1 MAQIPGPLQK
11 KYEEIAKKV
20 IIEIL
25 NVPSIIETH
34 NQSASDAEF
43 TQVIDPSDVGN
54 LKDLFGAKAVAYGTR
69 LSVAVRSKRNVII
82 DKINDVLEKK
92 KEQIRELY
100 VDALQDLELNGD
112 VPKDF
117 EVTVDKT
124 FSQGSKTIR
133 LLIKRYKLNKKT
145 NEAEYYKDPDY
156 AFTIFSKGLKNDTSD
171 PHELMTGS
179 LIAMSEIVNV
189 DQINSK
195 KPHERNEAIEELLQ
209 EIYNKA
215 TNVDGIVAKE
225 REAIKGDVVNLAKA
239 ISVSNYVVSVIN
251 NNGGTIQKVYQTGKA
266 WKKDIAHLKGK
277 DKTIDT
283 IIKAYNS
290 SDLIVKFTLTGGKQ
304 THYWGLSLKKK
315 GIGIREPDPTLL
327 NKPVVGSSKA
337 TSGYL
342 ILKAKSKKTELENAE
357 VNFFA
362 EVYNVKFGNRPYPT
376 LAQLKSNRRTW
387 LKKLDEALTD
397 NEKNA
402 ALTGKEHGGKKY
414 PKNTWFEKID
424 EVFKEVF
431 AVEDNFKQFLDLT
444 FRINV
449 DSYVGQ
455 EHFHFSL
462 ITGSGAVDR
471 EGKLDVRR
479 CNEKN
484 SVFLKE
490 VFTTMFQGGPMEVL
504 KKKGRS
510 GAPKFEVRTTA
521 GKTQA
526 FEKNAGA
533 AKLFYTLW
541 IDKMPIC
548 DLEVRYKGA
557 MTASPQFQV
566 FITRRFQGFLA
577 AAKRKLA
584 DKGIHAILQR
594 AGSSV

>member
-117 EVTVDKT
+117 EVTVDKK

-133 LLIKRYKLNKKT
+133 LLIQRYKLNKKT

-156 AFTIFSKGLKNDTSD
+156 AFTIFSKGLKNDVSD

>member
-1 MAQIPGPLQK
+1 MSIPGALQA
-11 KYEEIAKKV
+11 KYEEISKKV
-20 IIEIL
+20 IMEIL
-25 NVPSIIETH
+25 NVPSIIIKH
-34 NQSASDAEF
+34 NQGGGDAEF
-43 TQVIDPSDVGN
+43 TEVIDASDVGN
-54 LKDLFGAKAVAYGTR
+54 LKTLFGAKTAFGTR
-69 LSVAVRSKRNVII
+69 LTVAVKSKRNVII
-82 DKINDVLEKK
+82 DKINSALENK
-92 KEQIRELY
+92 KEEIRKLY
-100 VDALQDLELNGD
+100 IEALADLNLNGD
-112 VPKDF
+112 VPEDF
-117 EVTVDKT
+117 EITVDKG

-133 LLIKRYKLNKKT
+133 LLIKRYTLDKKT
-145 NEAEYYKDPDY
+145 NEAKYASNPDY

-179 LIAMSEIVNV
+179 LIAMEKIVDV
-189 DQINSK
+189 SRINNK
-195 KPHERNEAIEELLQ
+195 KPSDRNEAIENLLM
-209 EIYNKA
+209 EVYDKA
-215 TNVDGIVAKE
+215 PAVDGIVAKE
-225 REAIKGDVVNLAKA
+225 REAIKGDIVNLSKA
-239 ISVSNYVVSVIN
+239 LSVSNYVVSIIK
-251 NNGGTIQKVYQTGKA
+251 NNGGSVERVYQTGKS
-266 WKKDIAHLKGK
+266 WVRDIAHLKGK
-277 DKTIDT
+277 DKTMDS

-290 SDLIVKFTLTGGKQ
+290 SDLIVKFSLGKQ
-304 THYWGLSLKKK
+304 THFWGLSLKKK

-327 NKPVVGSSKA
+327 NKPVVGESKT

-342 ILKAKSKKTELENAE
+342 VMKAPSKKGELENAE
-357 VNFFA
+357 LNFFA
-362 EVYNVKFGNRPYPT
+362 EVYKVKFGNRPYET
-376 LAQLKSNRRTW
+376 VAQLKSNRKTW

-431 AVEDNFKQFLDLT
+431 ADKENFKEFLDLT
-444 FRINV
+444 FRINI
-449 DSYVGQ
+449 DSYVDQ

-462 ITGSGAVDR
+462 ITGAGGIDKQ
-471 EGKLDVRR
+471 GKLVVNK

-504 KKKGRS
+504 KNRGKTGE
-510 GAPKFEVRTTA
+510 PKFEVRTTA
-521 GKTQA
+521 GKKQA
-526 FEKNAGA
+526 FETNAGA

-557 MTASPQFQV
+557 MTSSPQFQV

-577 AAKRKLA
+577 AAKRKLQ

-594 AGSSV
+594 AASV

>member
-1 MAQIPGPLQK
+1 MAIPGSLQK
-11 KYEEIAKKV
+11 KYEEIAKK
-20 IIEIL
+20 IILEIL
-25 NVPSIIETH
+25 NVPSIIRSH

-54 LKDLFGAKAVAYGTR
+54 LKDLFGAKVAYGTR
-69 LSVAVRSKRNVII
+69 LTVAVKSKRNVII
-82 DKINDVLEKK
+82 DKINVVLENK
-92 KEQIRELY
+92 KEEIRELY

-112 VPKDF
+112 VPEDF
-117 EVTVDKT
+117 EVTVDKA

-133 LLIKRYKLNKKT
+133 LLIKRYTLNKKT
-145 NEAEYYKDPDY
+145 NEAKYAAGPDY
-156 AFTIFSKGLKNDTSD
+156 AFTIFSKGLKNDVSD

-179 LIAMSEIVNV
+179 LIAMSKIVNV

-195 KPHERNEAIEELLQ
+195 KPHDRNQAIEELLQ
-209 EIYNKA
+209 EIYNNA
-215 TNVDGIVAKE
+215 TRVDGIVAKE

-239 ISVSNYVVSVIN
+239 LSVSNYVVSVIN
-251 NNGGTIQKVYQTGKA
+251 NNGGKIETIYQTGKS
-266 WKKDIAHLKGK
+266 WVRDIAHLKGK
-277 DKTIDT
+277 DKSIDT

-290 SDLIVKFTLTGGKQ
+290 SDLIVKFGLGKQ

-327 NKPVVGSSKA
+327 NKPVVGESKA

-342 ILKAKSKKTELENAE
+342 VLKAPSKKTELEGAE
-357 VNFFA
+357 LNFFA
-362 EVYNVKFGNRPYPT
+362 EVYNIKFGNRPYPT
-376 LAQLKSNRRTW
+376 LNQLKSNRKTW

-444 FRINV
+444 FRINI

-455 EHFHFSL
+455 QHFHFSL
-462 ITGSGAVDR
+462 ITGSGAIDKD
-471 EGKLDVRR
+471 GKLVVQR

-504 KKKGRS
+504 KNKGRS

-584 DKGIHAILQR
+584 DKGRIHAILQK
-594 AGSSV
+594 AASL

>member
-1 MAQIPGPLQK
+1 MAIPGSLQK
-11 KYEEIAKKV
+11 KYEEIAKK
-20 IIEIL
+20 IILEIL
-25 NVPSIIETH
+25 NVPSIIRSH

-54 LKDLFGAKAVAYGTR
+54 LKDLFGAKVAYGTR
-69 LSVAVRSKRNVII
+69 LTVAVKSKRNVII
-82 DKINDVLEKK
+82 DKINVVLENK
-92 KEQIRELY
+92 KEEIRELY

-112 VPKDF
+112 VPEDF
-117 EVTVDKT
+117 EVTVDKA

-133 LLIKRYKLNKKT
+133 LLIKRYTLNKKT
-145 NEAEYYKDPDY
+145 NEAKYAAGPDY
-156 AFTIFSKGLKNDTSD
+156 AFTIFSKGLKNDVSD

-179 LIAMSEIVNV
+179 LIAMSKIVNV

-195 KPHERNEAIEELLQ
+195 KPHDRNQAIEELLQ
-209 EIYNKA
+209 EIYNNA
-215 TNVDGIVAKE
+215 TRVDGIVAKE

-239 ISVSNYVVSVIN
+239 LSVSNYVVSVIN
-251 NNGGTIQKVYQTGKA
+251 NNGGKIETIYQTGKS
-266 WKKDIAHLKGK
+266 WVRDIAHLKGK
-277 DKTIDT
+277 DKSIDT

-290 SDLIVKFTLTGGKQ
+290 SDLIVKFGLGKQ

-327 NKPVVGSSKA
+327 NKPVVGESKA

-342 ILKAKSKKTELENAE
+342 VLKAPSKKTELENAE
-357 VNFFA
+357 LNFFA
-362 EVYNVKFGNRPYPT
+362 EVYNIKFGNRPYPT
-376 LAQLKSNRRTW
+376 LNQLKSNRKTW

-444 FRINV
+444 FRINI

-455 EHFHFSL
+455 QHFHFSL
-462 ITGSGAVDR
+462 ITGSGAIDKD
-471 EGKLDVRR
+471 GKLVVQR

-504 KKKGRS
+504 KNKGRS

-584 DKGIHAILQR
+584 DKGIHAILQK
-594 AGSSV
+594 AASL